1 MQKIH
6 LSYAAAILGT
16 LCLPVHAEEAKI
28 AVHCSLAAAETS
40 VIKVQDTETGEAY
53 TCSMEAEIPAQEGH
67 TYLIGVTDPPAGYIA
82 SLPQTL
88 TLSAFCAVYEPEF
101 YPVSVR
107 IAGFDTYGG
116 TSWAGK
122 EITVQ
127 AGKKTIA
134 RWTLSS
140 DRDGETV
147 RLNDKEDGFRAGTE
161 YSVSVDGEKSFAF
174 TIPANGEQK
183 DADLFF
189 DVRGVRLRET
199 VRTVLYD
206 GRPCADTDFVLS
218 DNTESHPAFAVHT
231 DSEGR
236 FTAILPQGTY
246 TMRSDARPT
255 GTYGLKEILLD
266 TEKAETITAEG
277 IPVKAQIKV
286 LDSVSGEEVSGAV
299 LSLRDSDGNILA
311 QWQSQGSDSLEKII
325 IPEPGETYWISGTE
339 ASEGY
344 ICGMDAVIGI
354 PRRQPEETPV
364 WIWYEEPRPVIPAEE
379 PPVTG
384 EIIPEPAEETEDTQ
398 KETEPEEKEEEKEE
412 EPQPQPVYMS
422 AVYIPPQ
429 ETSEIPVIEEA
440 VRTPYFL
447 VRVTEDNGR
456 PLAGARM
463 EVRDSEGGTVDSWI
477 SDGSDHRVENESV
490 VCGGVYTVHQVSVPA
505 GYEKN
510 RTDLEFA
517 MPDPMPDTAAI
528 LTVRS
533 GRLSSGEETDMPAA
547 GRKGIP
553 PMVSFAGCGCLAGG
567 ALWLLLRQ
575 KPHTKKG

>member
-6 LSYAAAILGT
+6 LSYAAVMLGT
-16 LCLPVHAEEAKI
+16 LCLPVHAEETKI
-28 AVHCSLAAAETS
+28 AVHCGLSAAETA
-40 VIKVQDTETGEAY
+40 VLKVQDTETGETY
-53 TCSMEAEIPAQEGH
+53 TCSMETEIPAQEGH
-67 TYLIGVTDPPAGYIA
+67 TYLISVSDPPAGYIA
-82 SLPQTL
+82 SLPQTV
-88 TLSAFCAVYEPEF
+88 TLSDSCAVYEPEF
-101 YPVSVR
+101 YPVSLR
-107 IAGFDTYGG
+107 ITGFDTYGG
-116 TSWAGK
+116 TSCAGK

-161 YSVSVDGEKSFAF
+161 YTVSVDGEKSFAF
-174 TIPANGEQK
+174 TIPANGERK

-189 DVRGVRLRET
+189 DIRGIRLTET

-206 GRPCADTDFVLS
+206 GKPCADTDFVLS
-218 DNTESHPAFAVHT
+218 DNEESHPVFAVRT

-236 FTAILPQGTY
+236 FTAVLPQGTY
-246 TMRSDARPT
+246 TMRSDARPA
-255 GTYGLKEILLD
+255 GTYGLREILLD
-266 TEKAETITAEG
+266 TEKADTIHAEG
-277 IPVKAQIKV
+277 IPVRAQIKV
-286 LDSVSGEEVSGAV
+286 LDRISGEEVSGAA
-299 LSLRDSDGNILA
+299 LSLRDSEGNILA
-311 QWQSQGSDSLEKII
+311 EWQSQGSDQLEKII
-325 IPEPGETYWISGTE
+325 IPEPGEIYWISGTE

-344 ICGMDAVIGI
+344 ICGMDAMIGI

-364 WIWYEEPRPVIPAEE
+364 WIWYEEPRAVTPAEE
-379 PPVTG
+379 PAKTA
-384 EIIPEPAEETEDTQ
+384 EIIPEPAEETKETL
-398 KETEPEEKEEEKEE
+398 KETEPEEKEEEKKE
-412 EPQPQPVYMS
+412 EPKAEPVYVS
-422 AVYIPPQ
+422 AVYIPPH
-429 ETSEIPVIEEA
+429 EPSEIPVIKEA
-440 VRTPYFL
+440 ARTPYFL
-447 VRVTEDNGR
+447 VRVIEDNGR

-477 SDGSDHRVENESV
+477 SDGSDHRVENASV
-490 VCGGVYTVHQVSVPA
+490 VCGGIYTVHQVSVPS

-517 MPDPMPDTAAI
+517 MPDPMPDAAAI

-533 GRLSSGEETDMPAA
+533 GRLTAREETDMPAA
-547 GRKGIP
+547 GGKGIP
-553 PMVSFAGCGCLAGG
+553 PMVSFAGCGCLAAG